1 MRPVCFYIEGG
12 YAMNVQPRPTAP
24 DHVCPR
30 FERSPLSLIEEPEIC
45 ENCGRYQ
52 DGFCHAEEGS
62 PCETT
67 R

>member
-1 MRPVCFYIEGG
+1 
-12 YAMNVQPRPTAP
+12 MNVQPRPTAP